1 MANILEFPLKTPSTK
16 EESSVLQVKDQETLA
31 VAERL
36 IGEVS
41 QEILAEGTP
50 AWSDVEALKDIY
62 SIFSTVNRDIIE
74 LLSDAGEKGLIDK
87 REEVILFALYKIYS
101 EDNFKEI
108 IKSVTGGSAAEE
120 TLARLP
126 EKPRNYLSRINQRIE
141 NLKREVLK

>member
-1 MANILEFPLKTPSTK
+1 MAKILEFPLKITLAGAENVIPR
-16 EESSVLQVKDQETLA
+16 VKNQETLA

-36 IGEVS
+36 MGEIS
-41 QEILAEGTP
+41 QEIPAEGTP

-62 SIFSTVNRDIIE
+62 SIFSTINRDIIE

-101 EDNFKEI
+101 EDNFEEI
-108 IKSVTGGSAAEE
+108 IKSVTGGSAVEE
-120 TLARLP
+120 ALVRFP